1 MLLGLVS
8 EKKQEHGGDCELIQN
23 GLYDVALASCDHYEA
38 SAVEVALREAL
49 EEIDGLSFVKPGMR
63 VAVKVNLVTAMK
75 PDTAA
80 TVHPSVVCALVKL
93 LRELGAEVV
102 IGDGPGGIYSAA
114 YLRVVYDVCGMR
126 QAEKLGAKL
135 NDDFSVQEVEYPEAA
150 KAKRFPYTAYLGK
163 ADAIIDLC
171 KLKTH
176 GMMGMT
182 CAIKNFFG
190 SIPGAKK
197 PEFHYM
203 FPRPEDFANVLVDLY
218 EYSAPRLCICDAIV
232 GMEGNGPTMGTPRPI
247 GCLIAAKNGHMLDA
261 IASGLIGLS
270 PEQIPT
276 LQAARKRGLLP
287 DDLSSI
293 AVYGD
298 PNQFTVLDFKTVP
311 AQSDVFFHVLGDGL
325 PGKLADFIAGRIMTP
340 FPKLDSS
347 SCVGC
352 GKCAQTCPAKAIT
365 MKRGKPQINRSICI
379 HCFCCQEFCP
389 KGAMKVGRTWI
400 GKLISK
406 NTARP

>member
-1 MLLGLVS
+1 M
-8 EKKQEHGGDCELIQN
+8 DQN
-23 GLYDVALASCDHYEA
+23 KAYDVALAACEGYEDP
-38 SAVEVALREAL
+38 AVEAALRQAVDA
-49 EEIDGLSFVKPGMR
+49 IDGLSFVKPGLR
-63 VAVKVNLVTAMK
+63 IVVKVNLVTAMK

-93 LRELGAEVV
+93 LRERGAEVV
-102 IGDGPGGIYSAA
+102 LGDGPGGIYSAG

-126 QAEKLGAKL
+126 RAEEFGAKL
-135 NDDFSVQEVEYPEAA
+135 NDDFSVQEGAYPEAA
-150 KAKRFPYTAYLGK
+150 KAKHFPYTAYLGK

-203 FPRPEDFANVLVDLY
+203 FPRPEDFADVLVDLY
-218 EYSAPRLCICDAIV
+218 EYSAPRLCICDAVV

-261 IASGLIGLS
+261 VAAGLIGLS
-270 PEQIPT
+270 PEEIPT
-276 LQAARKRGLLP
+276 LQRARKRALLP
-287 DDLSSI
+287 EELSSI

-298 PNQFTVLDFKTVP
+298 AKQFAVPDFKTVP

-325 PGKLADFIAGRIMTP
+325 PGKVVDFIVGRILTP
-340 FPKLDSS
+340 FPKLAPAL
-347 SCVGC
+347 CIGC
-352 GKCAQTCPAKAIT
+352 GKCAQACPAKAIT
-365 MKRGKPQINRSICI
+365 MKRGKPQINRSVCI

-400 GKLISK
+400 GKAVSK
-406 NTARP
+406 

>member
-1 MLLGLVS
+1 M
-8 EKKQEHGGDCELIQN
+8 DQN
-23 GLYDVALASCDHYEA
+23 KAYDVALAACEGYEDP
-38 SAVEVALREAL
+38 AVEAALRQAVDA
-49 EEIDGLSFVKPGMR
+49 IDGLSFVKPGMR
-63 VAVKVNLVTAMK
+63 IVVKVNLVTAMK

-93 LRELGAEVV
+93 LRERGAEVV
-102 IGDGPGGIYSAA
+102 LGDGPGGIYSAG

-126 QAEKLGAKL
+126 RAEEFGAKL
-135 NDDFSVQEVEYPEAA
+135 NDDFSVQEVAYPEAA
-150 KAKRFPYTAYLGK
+150 KAKHFPNTAYLGK

-203 FPRPEDFANVLVDLY
+203 FPRPEDFADVLVDLY
-218 EYSAPRLCICDAIV
+218 EYSAPRLCICDAVV

-261 IASGLIGLS
+261 VAAGLIGLS
-270 PEQIPT
+270 PEEIPT
-276 LQAARKRGLLP
+276 LQRARKRALLP
-287 DDLSSI
+287 EELSSI

-298 PNQFTVLDFKTVP
+298 AKQFAVPDFKTVP

-325 PGKLADFIAGRIMTP
+325 PGKVVDFIVGRILTP
-340 FPKLDSS
+340 FPKLAPAL
-347 SCVGC
+347 CIGC

-365 MKRGKPQINRSICI
+365 MKRGKPQINRSVCI

-400 GKLISK
+400 GKAVSK
-406 NTARP
+406 